1 MSARFSILD
10 NPQKSSLPEGWK
22 LIQIGKHAKL
32 VAGGTPSTLNSQYWE
47 KGDVLW
53 MRSGDIHKKR
63 VYEVDGRITEL
74 GLKNSSATLLPVNS
88 ILVALAGQGK
98 TRGTVAINKVELS
111 TNQSVAA
118 IIPGKEIDYEFL
130 FYNLDA
136 RYELLRRLSTGD
148 GGRGGL
154 NLQILKDIW
163 CALPPLPEQ
172 RKIAEILS
180 TWDEA
185 IAASERLLASLRAR
199 KKGLMQR
206 LLTGQVRFAGFDG
219 EWKEY
224 RFEQIASKG
233 RYSFT
238 GGPFGSNLKAEAY
251 TPTGVRIIQLQNI
264 GDGEFLDDY
273 KIYTSEEKA
282 DELFSCNIFP
292 GDIILSKMGD
302 PVARAT
308 IMPNTEKRFL
318 MASDGIRLEVEKSR
332 FDTQFILETINAS
345 EFRKKAIRH
354 SVGSTRQ
361 RISLGDLRN
370 LPIKAPSL
378 GEQQKISA
386 VLQACNQEIELYQR
400 KLATL
405 QQQKKGL
412 MQRLLTGQVRVKA
425 SETSEV

>member
-1 MSARFSILD
+1 MSSAFPILD
-10 NPQKSSLPEGWK
+10 NPQKTSLPEGWK
-22 LIQIGKHAKL
+22 LIQVGKHAKL

-47 KGDVLW
+47 NGDVLW

-74 GLKNSSATLLPVNS
+74 GLKNSSAALLPVNS

-118 IIPGKEIDYEFL
+118 IIPDKEIDYEFL

-154 NLQILKDIW
+154 NLQILKDIF

-185 IAASERLLASLRAR
+185 IAKTERLLAALRAR

-206 LLTGQVRFAGFDG
+206 LLTGQVRFAGFDD
-219 EWKEY
+219 EW
-224 RFEQIASKG
+224 REQKLSDVIE
-233 RYSFT
+233 
-238 GGPFGSNLKAEAY
+238 LKHGY
-251 TPTGVRIIQLQNI
+251 QFRQYDFVDHGISIIKI
-264 GDGEFLDDY
+264 G
-273 KIYTSEEKA
+273 
-282 DELFSCNIFP
+282 N
-292 GDIILSKMGD
+292 
-302 PVARAT
+302 V
-308 IMPNTEKRFL
+308 
-318 MASDGIRLEVEKSR
+318 
-332 FDTQFILETINAS
+332 
-345 EFRKKAIRH
+345 
-354 SVGSTRQ
+354 VGSTLDLS
-361 RISLGDLRN
+361 SLTFVDENREKEFKDFIIKNGDILMSLTGNIGRVVEVKSQN
-370 LPIKAPSL
+370 RPLLQNYRVGKFEPKAGLDKRYMKFLLSSPL
-378 GEQQKISA
+378 LTQQLNKFANQSA
-386 VLQACNQEIELYQR
+386 QANFGKQDLDKLTMQIPQDFIEQR
-400 KLATL
+400 KIADFLDICDQEVGASAKKLEAL

-412 MQRLLTGQVRVKA
+412 MQRLLTGQVRVRI
-425 SETSEV
+425 